1 MNTLT
6 RVSDLTNPDLVDSSS
21 FLNSTVE
28 RGCHMEP
35 HTIWEEQCEATR
47 NIEAEFGTQKA
58 LDYLIDVK
66 FIDLKFLNSGH
77 KC

>member
-1 MNTLT
+1 
-6 RVSDLTNPDLVDSSS
+6 
-21 FLNSTVE
+21 
-28 RGCHMEP
+28 MEP